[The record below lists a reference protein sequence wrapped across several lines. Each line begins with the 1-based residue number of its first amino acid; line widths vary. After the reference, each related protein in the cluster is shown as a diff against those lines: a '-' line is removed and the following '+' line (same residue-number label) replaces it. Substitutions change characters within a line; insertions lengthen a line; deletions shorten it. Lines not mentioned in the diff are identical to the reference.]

1 MRTLKPWAYITLRG
15 VWGGLILG
23 EGGGGVHISGIGK
36 KVSEGRDKTS

>member
-23 EGGGGVHISGIGK
+23 EGGGVHISGIGK

>member
-23 EGGGGVHISGIGK
+23 EGGVHISGIGK